1 MIRYLSGVVLLQ
13 IVTLALFW
21 ASLGSE
27 IDEILIR
34 SVLPAALIAL
44 VTGFWFSSIA
54 RSDGERLRADMIERH
69 AAEKEKLLQAAEKS
83 RTEILNK
90 ANVDRESIVVQAL
103 SLIHI

>member
-34 SVLPAALIAL
+34 SVLPAALIAWSPDS
-44 VTGFWFSSIA
+44 GFPASRA
-54 RSDGERLRADMIERH
+54 RMVSACGPI
-69 AAEKEKLLQAAEKS
+69 
-83 RTEILNK
+83 
-90 ANVDRESIVVQAL
+90 
-103 SLIHI
+103 